1 MAGAPGELGLVTE
14 SSGSGPDAGSE
25 SVSSESVPQRGF
37 GAPEAA
43 GSGSGSGSGSGC
55 WYWSIQPELI
65 SGVGASLGTGDAVV
79 DSAAACGART
89 TLVLVL
95 DAGS

>member
-14 SSGSGPDAGSE
+14 SSGSGSGSASE
-25 SVSSESVPQRGF
+25 SVSSESVPQRGL

-43 GSGSGSGSGSGC
+43 GSGSGSGSGC